1 MAPSKSQKCFT
12 TKQKP
17 TSKKRGPL
25 KAITHTSTPTMSAL
39 SRCVTVNS
47 DEPTSVHQMLSSD
60 VDFIMGQLES
70 EIKRSVCAVSNSEAM
85 DVEDSEMELSAYD
98 FPVL

>member
-1 MAPSKSQKCFT
+1 
-12 TKQKP
+12 
-17 TSKKRGPL
+17 
-25 KAITHTSTPTMSAL
+25 
-39 SRCVTVNS
+39 
-47 DEPTSVHQMLSSD
+47 MLSSD
-60 VDFIMGQLES
+60 VDFIMGQLDS